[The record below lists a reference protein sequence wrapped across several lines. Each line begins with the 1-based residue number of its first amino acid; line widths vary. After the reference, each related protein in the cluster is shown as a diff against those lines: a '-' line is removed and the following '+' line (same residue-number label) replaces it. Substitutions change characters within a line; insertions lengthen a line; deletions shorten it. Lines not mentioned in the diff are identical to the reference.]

1 MLIMGLPIGNITGL
15 ENPLPA
21 IAVRPEAAARHHSDM
36 HISFTMLVHG
46 QDITAHCE
54 IKYGSSELSKSD
66 CFCLKH

>member
-1 MLIMGLPIGNITGL
+1 
-15 ENPLPA
+15 
-21 IAVRPEAAARHHSDM
+21 
-36 HISFTMLVHG
+36 VHG